1 MTRRMETIWRA
12 VALAAFFIGLGAG
25 SLAQDKPAAP
35 AAAQVPAPDP
45 DPDAPATLDAC
56 LVQRKDLQMAM
67 IDWQVRALTAEA
79 ALAKYQAADV
89 KAALQRQKDALGK
102 APDAKPDP
110 KKP

>member
-1 MTRRMETIWRA
+1 MTRRIETIWRA

-35 AAAQVPAPDP
+35 AAAQAPDP
-45 DPDAPATLDAC
+45 DPDAPTTLDAC
-56 LVQRKDLQMAM
+56 LVQRKDLQLAM